1 MTDPKP
7 RDTEDPHANSDAPTG
22 GDEITE
28 EQLDADNEVE
38 EETLKTLDPDSA
50 PA

>member
-1 MTDPKP
+1 MTDPNAH
-7 RDTEDPHANSDAPTG
+7 RTEPDADSDAPTG
-22 GDEITE
+22 GDELTE
-28 EQLDADNEVE
+28 DQLDADNEVE

>member
-1 MTDPKP
+1 MNVH
-7 RDTEDPHANSDAPTG
+7 RTEDHPNEQPDAPTG
-22 GDEITE
+22 GDELTE
-28 EQLDADNEVE
+28 EQLQADNEAE

>member
-1 MTDPKP
+1 MTEPTS
-7 RDTEDPHANSDAPTG
+7 RDSDDRTTNADAPTG
-22 GDEITE
+22 GDELTE
-28 EQLDADNEVE
+28 DQLDAENEVE

>member
-1 MTDPKP
+1 MTDQNP
-7 RDTEDPHANSDAPTG
+7 RDTDGSQPEADAPTG
-22 GDEITE
+22 GDELTE
-28 EQLDADNEVE
+28 EQLEADNEVE